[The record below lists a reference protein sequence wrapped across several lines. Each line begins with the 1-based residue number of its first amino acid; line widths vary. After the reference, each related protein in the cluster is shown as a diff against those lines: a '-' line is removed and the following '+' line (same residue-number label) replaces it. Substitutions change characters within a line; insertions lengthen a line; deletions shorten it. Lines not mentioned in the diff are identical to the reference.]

1 MNTAKLTTL
10 CRLIIKDFKT
20 VVSLFFFLLFY
31 RVAYG
36 SFALGSVFF
45 TSLVLSLQAAPH
57 PGPLHAKTAEL
68 HLHPWKLGRRID
80 TSVLNMHHV

>member
-1 MNTAKLTTL
+1 M
-10 CRLIIKDFKT
+10 
-20 VVSLFFFLLFY
+20 
-31 RVAYG
+31 VALP
-36 SFALGSVFF
+36 LGQSVFF